1 MGDDFFEEQPVEA
14 PSAKKTPQKKSG
26 SAKKAQPGKAT
37 GKGGGAQDKPAVE
50 AGIPQSVDLVWT
62 VAFVVVAFVVGFFVG
77 RIFMPETTASP
88 ALSDTFNT
96 APSVQGEQSAP
107 ALTEEQAQQGVPQ
120 GHPSLGGET
129 TQSGGAPAAPDGFMP
144 PGSEGG
150 MGDLK
155 SDVPAAGDVT
165 GEGQSVE
172 VPPDKKDG
180 SPQ

>member
-14 PSAKKTPQKKSG
+14 PSAKKTSQKKSG

-107 ALTEEQAQQGVPQ
+107 APALTEEQAQQGVPQ

-129 TQSGGAPAAPDGFMP
+129 TQSGGVSDGFMP
-144 PGSEGG
+144 AGTGGG

-155 SDVPAAGDVT
+155 SDVPATGDLT
-165 GEGQSVE
+165 GGGQSVD

-180 SPQ
+180 SP